1 MPRFGKAGAP
11 AGIPALPSAVP
22 PRAGWRGFWRKDAG
36 RSIAW
41 SLLLTPS
48 LAGLRLRGLSANAP
62 ESYPSDLAAEVAIR
76 PALVDAGSGAG
87 KSRDPGASC
96 SWRSS
101 QGRKA
106 IGMGSTAA
114 APVLVK
120 ARK

>member
-48 LAGLRLRGLSANAP
+48 FARRERSRVPKPSARSGLVGEKIELSLVREALGSASRSSNVVLAERPRLL
-62 ESYPSDLAAEVAIR
+62 
-76 PALVDAGSGAG
+76 SGALN
-87 KSRDPGASC
+87 R
-96 SWRSS
+96 R
-101 QGRKA
+101 
-106 IGMGSTAA
+106 
-114 APVLVK
+114 
-120 ARK
+120 